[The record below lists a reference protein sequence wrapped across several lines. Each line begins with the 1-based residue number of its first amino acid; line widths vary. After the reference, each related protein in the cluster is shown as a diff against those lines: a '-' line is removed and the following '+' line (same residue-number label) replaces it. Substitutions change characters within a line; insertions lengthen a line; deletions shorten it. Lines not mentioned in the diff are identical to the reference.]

1 MTTVYKPI
9 EFAVDCLIA
18 QGLYILA
25 GAPKIGKSW
34 LSLDIGL
41 SVAKGEP
48 VLGQSTKSLFRIS
61 ACADGEARFFAR

>member
-34 LSLDIGL
+34 LSLDVCL
-41 SVAKGEP
+41 SVAKGQP
-48 VLGQSTKSLFRIS
+48 VLGQSTIAIQTNKKTSS
-61 ACADGEARFFAR
+61 ARW